1 MEFGQIEAFERVARL
16 GSFTRAADDLN
27 LTQPSISARIA
38 GLEAEVGG
46 PLFERGRRRLRLT
59 PLGEIFLPYA
69 ERTLATLAD
78 GLQAA
83 QSHTEGRLGQVTLA
97 SLDTSAMY
105 MLPGPMQRFRSE
117 YPAIDLTIKLRP
129 NRFTIDM
136 LYEGEATLGLIAAP
150 LWDKGIQILAHF
162 QERVRAVA
170 SPQHGL
176 AIRQQEQGTLMLE
189 DFYDHTLYRM
199 ALAPRITA
207 LVEGIAEHGRRGS
220 GGAVVSIPTMMA
232 RHLLISG
239 MGVAFLPENFVQSSV
254 DDGRLVFLEVEDM
267 PLLYNELLLVSLKG
281 RELDRPNAAFVRMI
295 RAQWHHILVG

>member
-38 GLEAEVGG
+38 GLETELGG

-59 PLGEIFLPYA
+59 ALGEIFLPYA

-83 QSHTEGRLGQVTLA
+83 QSHAEGRLGQVSIA

-105 MLPGPMQRFRSE
+105 MLPAPMQRFRSE
-117 YPAIDLTIKLRP
+117 YPAIDLTIKLRGT
-129 NRFTIDM
+129 RFTIDM
-136 LYEGEATLGLIAAP
+136 LYDGEITLGLIAAP
-150 LWDKGIQILAHF
+150 LWDKGIQIQAHF

-170 SPQHGL
+170 SPKHGL
-176 AIRQQEQGTLMLE
+176 ALRQREQGTVKLE
-189 DFYDHTLYRM
+189 HFYDHTIYRM

-207 LVEGIAEHGRRGS
+207 LVEGIVEHGRRGS

-239 MGVAFLPENFVQSSV
+239 MGVAFLPEYFVQSSV

-267 PLLYNELLLVSLKG
+267 PTLYNELLLVSLRG
-281 RELDRPNAAFVRMI
+281 RKLDPPNAAFVKMI